1 MTNVF
6 NFSRKNRGN
15 RDRKEKRI
23 ISMWPFNQY
32 RVLKIKVTRNIYHKA
47 PDVQI
52 FHIVDEKKTRW
63 EKEQVPV
70 RALQRP
76 PRNHWNSL
84 SVYHHDWNDRTF
96 RHVAAKRI
104 AIVITRFE
112 AILTCFYS
120 FFTVLLLLLL
130 CFFFRTILC
139 FYCHAIKNKSARQSI
154 QKVQN
159 LETIRK

>member
-15 RDRKEKRI
+15 RDRKKNDTWI

-32 RVLKIKVTRNIYHKA
+32 RVLKINVTRNIYHKA
-47 PDVQI
+47 PDVHI
-52 FHIVDEKKTRW
+52 FHIIDEKKTRW

-70 RALQRP
+70 RPL
-76 PRNHWNSL
+76 HWNSF

-120 FFTVLLLLLL
+120 FLQCCCCCCLFFFSHNSVFTV
-130 CFFFRTILC
+130 TP
-139 FYCHAIKNKSARQSI
+139 SQM
-154 QKVQN
+154 KVQASQY
-159 LETIRK
+159 RKSRIWEP

>member
-6 NFSRKNRGN
+6 KFSRKNRGN
-15 RDRKEKRI
+15 RDRKKNDTWI
-23 ISMWPFNQY
+23 ISMWPFSQY
-32 RVLKIKVTRNIYHKA
+32 RVLKINVTRTIYHKA
-47 PDVQI
+47 PDV
-52 FHIVDEKKTRW
+52 HINHIIDEKKTRW

-70 RALQRP
+70 RPL
-76 PRNHWNSL
+76 HWNSF
-84 SVYHHDWNDRTF
+84 SVYHHYWNDRTF

-120 FFTVLLLLLL
+120 FLQCCCCC
-130 CFFFRTILC
+130 CFFFAQFC
-139 FYCHAIKNKSARQSI
+139 FYCHAITNESASQPI

-159 LETIRK
+159 LGTIRKQIY